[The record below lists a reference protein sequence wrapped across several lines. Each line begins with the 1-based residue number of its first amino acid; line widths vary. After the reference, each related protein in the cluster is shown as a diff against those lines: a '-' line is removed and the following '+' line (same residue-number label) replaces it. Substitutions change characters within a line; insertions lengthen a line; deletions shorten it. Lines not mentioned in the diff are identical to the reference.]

1 MILITSL
8 YVANIHAIL
17 IRSVYDA
24 LATVDAAKEYH
35 RILIETNTRM
45 RNIILSQERPLT
57 FVTVP
62 AATQALLR
70 RADEYQRSAP

>member
-8 YVANIHAIL
+8 CVANIHAIL

-24 LATVDAAKEYH
+24 SDTVDAAKEYH
-35 RILIETNTRM
+35 RILLEISTRM
-45 RNIILSQERPLT
+45 HSIILSQERPLT

-62 AATQALLR
+62 AATQALPR
-70 RADEYQRSAP
+70 RADVYQRSAP